1 MNPEAPCYYRQD
13 GFPELPVRFA
23 RGAGH
28 LLHDDAGRAYTDLCA
43 GFGAVSCGHA
53 NVTVNARLQR
63 QLETLSAAA
72 YSRTAI
78 ADECVAALDA
88 RLPEGLHTAALYS
101 TGAEAIEQAL
111 RLARAMTGR
120 RRFISFQGHFHG
132 KTHGN
137 MFLLQQYPGVYG
149 PRPEGYATTLDFGA
163 PGQDAFS
170 ASALEE
176 ALAQAAGDDL
186 AGVVFEATI
195 GYSGPYALPG
205 EFAPALR
212 RFCDRHGAVLIADE
226 IFSGLLRCGEWFL
239 SARSGCCPDIL
250 CFGKGL
256 GNGFPISA
264 VATSPSGAGSLR
276 HATPG
281 STFAGNVLA
290 CAAALGVFEVLGG
303 LPELPGE
310 IAAHER
316 AFFDKVH
323 AVFPGGARGVT
334 PGGQGLLLG
343 VRLGGCSPD
352 EIMGHFHAVL
362 SAGVLVSYNPRG
374 LRLSPPLTIP
384 AAAFNDGVDTL
395 LRVLDARL

>member
-212 RFCDRHGAVLIADE
+212 RFCDRHGACAHRRRD
-226 IFSGLLRCGEWFL
+226 FQWA
-239 SARSGCCPDIL
+239 SALWRVVPVC
-250 CFGKGL
+250 
-256 GNGFPISA
+256 
-264 VATSPSGAGSLR
+264 
-276 HATPG
+276 
-281 STFAGNVLA
+281 TF
-290 CAAALGVFEVLGG
+290 
-303 LPELPGE
+303 
-310 IAAHER
+310 R
-316 AFFDKVH
+316 
-323 AVFPGGARGVT
+323 
-334 PGGQGLLLG
+334 
-343 VRLGGCSPD
+343 
-352 EIMGHFHAVL
+352 VL
-362 SAGVLVSYNPRG
+362 SRHSLLWQRPWQWLPHFRRCHFAKR
-374 LRLSPPLTIP
+374 RREP
-384 AAAFNDGVDTL
+384 ASCH
-395 LRVLDARL
+395 AR